1 MKKIKWIRRA
11 TAAALIFN
19 SMALTVM
26 PPLQVLAA
34 APSVH
39 VDETLYLNLD
49 HYGAISDAN
58 VVKGIEFNKQETYI
72 DYGTYTE
79 VVCLGNDEDPKSE
92 NGEVVL
98 KAPENGGRLFFQ
110 GTLDNSAVQSPW
122 SFDLGYKL
130 NGRAVEAKDLAGASG
145 LVEIDIDATANKQVS
160 EYMRN
165 NFMLLIAVPVDL
177 SKCYSVDAPDSQ
189 TSSIGDMTVVI
200 YECLPGKDGHF
211 EVRIGTDS
219 FETVGVMMIMSP
231 GTVSDLKDLK
241 DLKELKD
248 KFRTNTNAMMD
259 DMEALMDN
267 VTDVSDQLSLTNQM
281 LAELRAG
288 KATVDASREEIF
300 DKNDTAIQDLW
311 DLSENLAPLS
321 GSLNTAK
328 TMVYEVNKTLNDTDQ
343 DLLDTMSKMK
353 TLSSR
358 LKEFGSS
365 LNGVNRWTTLDLMEE
380 IRQAGLEDA
389 MKEIQKNA
397 ADSAAA
403 AKKLGA
409 LIMDSINGYA
419 TPANADRIEMDEE
432 LREAIEEITQSLE
445 ELADDPTGNAEE
457 IAKELAALKKALNE
471 MGGNIG
477 NVPGVFKNAVTAQI
491 DAVLA
496 SISRLSSDA
505 GALTFQTARVVNSVN
520 ELAGDLDTLIGIMNR
535 YYEDMQGA
543 LTNLDH
549 VLVQIEKTSDDLAG
563 TMQTIN
569 NTLRAA
575 SQNFSAAG
583 DNALR
588 TGQLAVDNT
597 RKIVKNTE
605 NLKNSGADLR
615 KSINDELDEKEAEH
629 NFLNMDP
636 YAEKVSLT
644 SEKNPEP
651 KSVQIICR
659 SDEITIKDSAKSL
672 DSEVDAEGITL
683 WQRIIN
689 VFHRVA
695 ELIAGLFGKE

>member
-58 VVKGIEFNKQETYI
+58 VVKGIEFNKQETCT

-281 LAELRAG
+281 LEELRAG

-311 DLSENLAPLS
+311 NLSENLAPLS

-358 LKEFGSS
+358 LKEFGSD

-380 IRQAGLEDA
+380 IKRAGLEDA

-672 DSEVDAEGITL
+672 DSEVDAEGLTL

-689 VFHRVA
+689 VFHRVT
-695 ELIAGLFGKE
+695 ELVAGLFGKE

>member
-58 VVKGIEFNKQETYI
+58 VVKGIEFNKQETYT

-672 DSEVDAEGITL
+672 DSEVDAEGLTL

-695 ELIAGLFGKE
+695 ELVAGLFGKE

>member
-58 VVKGIEFNKQETYI
+58 VVKGIEFNKQETYT

-79 VVCLGNDEDPKSE
+79 VVCLGNDEDLKSE

-281 LAELRAG
+281 LEELRAG

-358 LKEFGSS
+358 LKEFGSD

-380 IRQAGLEDA
+380 IKRAGLEDA

-432 LREAIEEITQSLE
+432 LREAIEEIAQSLE

-672 DSEVDAEGITL
+672 DSEVDAEGLTL

-695 ELIAGLFGKE
+695 ELVAGLFGKE

>member
-58 VVKGIEFNKQETYI
+58 VVKGIEFNKQETYT

-358 LKEFGSS
+358 LKKFGSS

-432 LREAIEEITQSLE
+432 LREAIEEIAQSLE

>member
-19 SMALTVM
+19 SMALMVM

-58 VVKGIEFNKQETYI
+58 VVKGIEFNKQETYT

-79 VVCLGNDEDPKSE
+79 VVCLGNDEDPKFE

-281 LAELRAG
+281 LEELRAG

-380 IRQAGLEDA
+380 IKQAGLEDA

-419 TPANADRIEMDEE
+419 TPADADRIEMDEE

-583 DNALR
+583 DDALR

-644 SEKNPEP
+644 SEKNQEP

-695 ELIAGLFGKE
+695 ELVAGLFGKE

>member
-39 VDETLYLNLD
+39 VDETLYLNLN

-58 VVKGIEFNKQETYI
+58 VVKGIEFNKQETYT

-79 VVCLGNDEDPKSE
+79 VVCLGNDEDPKFE

-281 LAELRAG
+281 LEELRAG

-380 IRQAGLEDA
+380 IKQAGLEDA

-397 ADSAAA
+397 ADSTEA

-419 TPANADRIEMDEE
+419 TPADADRIEMDEE
-432 LREAIEEITQSLE
+432 LREVIEEITQSLE

-505 GALTFQTARVVNSVN
+505 GAVTFQTARVVNSVN

-583 DNALR
+583 DDALR

-644 SEKNPEP
+644 SEKNQEP

-683 WQRIIN
+683 WQRIIH

-695 ELIAGLFGKE
+695 ELVAGLFGKE

>member
-58 VVKGIEFNKQETYI
+58 VVKGIEFNKQETYT

-358 LKEFGSS
+358 LKKFGSS

-432 LREAIEEITQSLE
+432 LREAIEEIAQSLE

-695 ELIAGLFGKE
+695 ELVAGLFGKE

>member
-58 VVKGIEFNKQETYI
+58 VVKGIEFNKQETYT

-79 VVCLGNDEDPKSE
+79 VVCLGNDDDPKSE

-281 LAELRAG
+281 LEELRAG

-358 LKEFGSS
+358 LKEFGSD
-365 LNGVNRWTTLDLMEE
+365 LNGVNRWTTFDLMEE
-380 IRQAGLEDA
+380 IKRAGLEDA

-672 DSEVDAEGITL
+672 DSEVDAEGLTL

-689 VFHRVA
+689 VFHRVT
-695 ELIAGLFGKE
+695 ELVAGLFGKE

>member
-58 VVKGIEFNKQETYI
+58 VVKGIEFNKQETYT

-231 GTVSDLKDLK
+231 GTVSDLKYLK

-358 LKEFGSS
+358 LKEFGSD

-380 IRQAGLEDA
+380 IKRAGLEDA

-672 DSEVDAEGITL
+672 DSEVDAEGLTL

-695 ELIAGLFGKE
+695 ELVAGLFGKE

>member
-58 VVKGIEFNKQETYI
+58 VVKGIEFNKQETYT

-445 ELADDPTGNAEE
+445 KLADDPTGNAEE

>member
-58 VVKGIEFNKQETYI
+58 VVKGIEFNKQETYT

-281 LAELRAG
+281 LEELRAG

-358 LKEFGSS
+358 LKEFGSD
-365 LNGVNRWTTLDLMEE
+365 LNGVNRWTTFDLMEE
-380 IRQAGLEDA
+380 IKRAGLEDA

-672 DSEVDAEGITL
+672 DSEVDAEGLTL

>member
-19 SMALTVM
+19 SMALMVM
-26 PPLQVLAA
+26 PSLQVLAA

-58 VVKGIEFNKQETYI
+58 VVKGIEFNKQETYT

-79 VVCLGNDEDPKSE
+79 VVCLGNDEDPKFE

-281 LAELRAG
+281 LEELRAG

-380 IRQAGLEDA
+380 IKQAGLEDA

-397 ADSAAA
+397 ADSTEA

-419 TPANADRIEMDEE
+419 TPADADRIEMDEE
-432 LREAIEEITQSLE
+432 LREVIEEITQSLE

-505 GALTFQTARVVNSVN
+505 GAVTFQTARVVNSVN

-575 SQNFSAAG
+575 IQNFSAAG
-583 DNALR
+583 DDALR

-672 DSEVDAEGITL
+672 DSEVDAEGLTL

-695 ELIAGLFGKE
+695 ELVAGLFGKE

>member
-58 VVKGIEFNKQETYI
+58 VVKGIEFNKQETYT

-281 LAELRAG
+281 LEELRAG

-358 LKEFGSS
+358 LKEFGSD
-365 LNGVNRWTTLDLMEE
+365 LNGVNRWTTFDLMEE
-380 IRQAGLEDA
+380 IKRAGLEDA

-629 NFLNMDP
+629 TFLNMDP

-672 DSEVDAEGITL
+672 DSEVDAEGLTL

-695 ELIAGLFGKE
+695 ELVAGLFGKE

>member
-58 VVKGIEFNKQETYI
+58 VVKGIEFNKQETYT

-281 LAELRAG
+281 LEELRAG

-358 LKEFGSS
+358 LKEFGSD

-380 IRQAGLEDA
+380 IKRAGLEDA

-672 DSEVDAEGITL
+672 DSEVDAEGLTL

-695 ELIAGLFGKE
+695 ELVAGLFGKE

>member
-1 MKKIKWIRRA
+1 MKKSKWIRRA

-58 VVKGIEFNKQETYI
+58 VVKGIEFNKQETYT

-380 IRQAGLEDA
+380 IKQAGLEDA

-644 SEKNPEP
+644 SEKNSEP

-672 DSEVDAEGITL
+672 DSEVDAEGLTL

-695 ELIAGLFGKE
+695 ELVAGLFGKE

>member
-58 VVKGIEFNKQETYI
+58 VVKGIEFNKQETYT

-130 NGRAVEAKDLAGASG
+130 NGRAAEAKDLAGASG

-281 LAELRAG
+281 LEELRAG

-358 LKEFGSS
+358 LKEFGSD
-365 LNGVNRWTTLDLMEE
+365 LNGVNRWTTFDLMEE
-380 IRQAGLEDA
+380 IKRAGLEDA

-432 LREAIEEITQSLE
+432 LREAIEEIAQSLE

-496 SISRLSSDA
+496 SLSRLSSDA

-695 ELIAGLFGKE
+695 ELVAGLFGKE

>member
-1 MKKIKWIRRA
+1 MKKIKWIRRT

-58 VVKGIEFNKQETYI
+58 VVKGIEFNKQETYT

-281 LAELRAG
+281 LEELRAG

-358 LKEFGSS
+358 LKEFGSD
-365 LNGVNRWTTLDLMEE
+365 LNGVNRWTTFDLMEE
-380 IRQAGLEDA
+380 IKRAGLEDA

-672 DSEVDAEGITL
+672 DSEVDAEGLTL

-695 ELIAGLFGKE
+695 ELVAGLFGKE

>member
-58 VVKGIEFNKQETYI
+58 VVKGIEFNKQETYT

-358 LKEFGSS
+358 LKEFGSD
-365 LNGVNRWTTLDLMEE
+365 LNGVD
-380 IRQAGLEDA
+380 
-389 MKEIQKNA
+389 
-397 ADSAAA
+397 
-403 AKKLGA
+403 
-409 LIMDSINGYA
+409 
-419 TPANADRIEMDEE
+419 
-432 LREAIEEITQSLE
+432 
-445 ELADDPTGNAEE
+445 
-457 IAKELAALKKALNE
+457 
-471 MGGNIG
+471 
-477 NVPGVFKNAVTAQI
+477 NV
-491 DAVLA
+491 
-496 SISRLSSDA
+496 
-505 GALTFQTARVVNSVN
+505 
-520 ELAGDLDTLIGIMNR
+520 
-535 YYEDMQGA
+535 
-543 LTNLDH
+543 
-549 VLVQIEKTSDDLAG
+549 
-563 TMQTIN
+563 
-569 NTLRAA
+569 
-575 SQNFSAAG
+575 
-583 DNALR
+583 
-588 TGQLAVDNT
+588 
-597 RKIVKNTE
+597 
-605 NLKNSGADLR
+605 
-615 KSINDELDEKEAEH
+615 
-629 NFLNMDP
+629 
-636 YAEKVSLT
+636 
-644 SEKNPEP
+644 
-651 KSVQIICR
+651 
-659 SDEITIKDSAKSL
+659 
-672 DSEVDAEGITL
+672 
-683 WQRIIN
+683 
-689 VFHRVA
+689 
-695 ELIAGLFGKE
+695 

>member
-58 VVKGIEFNKQETYI
+58 VVKGIEFNKQETYT

-358 LKEFGSS
+358 LKEFGSD

-380 IRQAGLEDA
+380 IKRAGLEDA

-588 TGQLAVDNT
+588 TGQLT
-597 RKIVKNTE
+597 IHE
-605 NLKNSGADLR
+605 
-615 KSINDELDEKEAEH
+615 
-629 NFLNMDP
+629 
-636 YAEKVSLT
+636 
-644 SEKNPEP
+644 
-651 KSVQIICR
+651 R
-659 SDEITIKDSAKSL
+659 S
-672 DSEVDAEGITL
+672 
-683 WQRIIN
+683 
-689 VFHRVA
+689 
-695 ELIAGLFGKE
+695 

>member
-58 VVKGIEFNKQETYI
+58 VVKGIEFNKQETYT

-177 SKCYSVDAPDSQ
+177 NKCYSVDAPDSQ

-281 LAELRAG
+281 LEELRAG

-358 LKEFGSS
+358 LKEFGSD
-365 LNGVNRWTTLDLMEE
+365 LNGVNRWTTFDLMEE
-380 IRQAGLEDA
+380 IKRAGLEDA

-672 DSEVDAEGITL
+672 DSEVDAEGLTL

-695 ELIAGLFGKE
+695 ELVAGLFGKE

>member
-58 VVKGIEFNKQETYI
+58 VVKGIEFNKQETYT

-281 LAELRAG
+281 LEELRAG

-358 LKEFGSS
+358 LKEFGSD
-365 LNGVNRWTTLDLMEE
+365 LNGVNRWTTFDLMEE
-380 IRQAGLEDA
+380 IKRAGLEDA

-672 DSEVDAEGITL
+672 DSEVDAEGLTL

-695 ELIAGLFGKE
+695 ELVAGLFGKE

>member
-58 VVKGIEFNKQETYI
+58 VVKGIEFNKQETYT

-79 VVCLGNDEDPKSE
+79 VVCLGNDEDPKLE

-343 DLLDTMSKMK
+343 DLLDIMSKMK

-380 IRQAGLEDA
+380 IKQAGLEDA

-397 ADSAAA
+397 ADSTEA

-419 TPANADRIEMDEE
+419 TPADADRIEMDEE

-583 DNALR
+583 DDALR

-644 SEKNPEP
+644 SEKNQEP

-683 WQRIIN
+683 WQRIIH

-695 ELIAGLFGKE
+695 ELVAGLFGKE

>member
-58 VVKGIEFNKQETYI
+58 VVKGIEFNKQETYT

-432 LREAIEEITQSLE
+432 LREAIKEITQSLE
-445 ELADDPTGNAEE
+445 KLADDPTGNAEE

>member
-58 VVKGIEFNKQETYI
+58 VVKGIEFNKQETYT

-358 LKEFGSS
+358 LKEFGSD

-380 IRQAGLEDA
+380 IKRAGLEDA

-409 LIMDSINGYA
+409 LIRDSINGYA

-549 VLVQIEKTSDDLAG
+549 VLVQIQKTSDDLAG

>member
-58 VVKGIEFNKQETYI
+58 VVKGIEFNKQETYT

-281 LAELRAG
+281 LEELRAG

-358 LKEFGSS
+358 LKEFGSD
-365 LNGVNRWTTLDLMEE
+365 LNGVNRWTTFDLMEE
-380 IRQAGLEDA
+380 IKRAGLEDA

-644 SEKNPEP
+644 SEKNPKP

-672 DSEVDAEGITL
+672 DSEVDAEGLTL

-695 ELIAGLFGKE
+695 ELVAGLFGKE

>member
-1 MKKIKWIRRA
+1 MKKSKWIRRA

-58 VVKGIEFNKQETYI
+58 VVKGIEFNKQETYT

-281 LAELRAG
+281 LEELRAG

-358 LKEFGSS
+358 LKEFGSD
-365 LNGVNRWTTLDLMEE
+365 LNGVNRWTTFDLMEE
-380 IRQAGLEDA
+380 IKRAGLEDA

-432 LREAIEEITQSLE
+432 LREAIEEIAQSLE

-535 YYEDMQGA
+535 YYEDMQGS

-672 DSEVDAEGITL
+672 DSEVDAEGLTL

-695 ELIAGLFGKE
+695 ELVAGLFGKE

>member
-58 VVKGIEFNKQETYI
+58 VVKGIEFNKQETYT

-130 NGRAVEAKDLAGASG
+130 KGRAVEAKDLAGASG

-281 LAELRAG
+281 LEELRAG

-358 LKEFGSS
+358 LKEFGSD
-365 LNGVNRWTTLDLMEE
+365 LNGVNRWTTFDLMEE
-380 IRQAGLEDA
+380 IKRAGLEDA

-672 DSEVDAEGITL
+672 DSEVDAEGLTL

-695 ELIAGLFGKE
+695 ELVAGLFGKE

>member
-1 MKKIKWIRRA
+1 MKNSKWIRKA

-19 SMALTVM
+19 STVM
-26 PPLQVLAA
+26 TVMSPLQVLAA
-34 APSVH
+34 APTVD

-49 HYGAISDAN
+49 HYGAVSDAN
-58 VVKGIEFNKQETYI
+58 VVKGLDFNTEETYT
-72 DYGTYTE
+72 DYGSYTDAVCMGTNEE
-79 VVCLGNDEDPKSE
+79 VGKDDGKVI
-92 NGEVVL
+92 L
-98 KAPENGGRLFFQ
+98 KAPENGGKLFFQ
-110 GTLDNSAVQSPW
+110 GTLEKSSVQAPW
-122 SFDLGYKL
+122 TFDIGYKL
-130 NGRAVEAKDLAGASG
+130 NGKAAKAEELAGASG
-145 LVEIDIDATANKQVS
+145 LVEIDIDAEANPDVS
-160 EYMRN
+160 DYMKN

-189 TSSIGDMTVVI
+189 TSSIGDMTAVI

-231 GTVSDLKDLK
+231 GTVSDLQDLK
-241 DLKELKD
+241 DIKELKD

-281 LAELRAG
+281 LEELRAG

-358 LKEFGSS
+358 LKEFGSD

-380 IRQAGLEDA
+380 IKQAGLEES

-397 ADSAAA
+397 ADSAEA

-457 IAKELAALKKALNE
+457 IAKELAALKKALSE

-689 VFHRVA
+689 VFHRVT
-695 ELIAGLFGKE
+695 ELVAGLFGKE

>member
-58 VVKGIEFNKQETYI
+58 VVKGIEFNKQETYT

-281 LAELRAG
+281 LEELRAG

-358 LKEFGSS
+358 LKEFGSD
-365 LNGVNRWTTLDLMEE
+365 LNGVDRWTTFDLMEE
-380 IRQAGLEDA
+380 IKRAGLEDA

-672 DSEVDAEGITL
+672 DSEVDAEGLTL

-695 ELIAGLFGKE
+695 ELVAGLFGKE

>member
-58 VVKGIEFNKQETYI
+58 VVKGIEFNKQETYT

-79 VVCLGNDEDPKSE
+79 VVCLGNDEDPKFE

-281 LAELRAG
+281 LEELRAG

-328 TMVYEVNKTLNDTDQ
+328 TMVYEANKTLNDTDQ

-380 IRQAGLEDA
+380 IKQAGLEDA

-419 TPANADRIEMDEE
+419 TPADADRIEMDEE

-583 DNALR
+583 DDALR

-644 SEKNPEP
+644 SEKNQEP

-695 ELIAGLFGKE
+695 ELVAGLFGKE

>member
-58 VVKGIEFNKQETYI
+58 VVKGIEFNKQETYT

-281 LAELRAG
+281 LEELRAG

-358 LKEFGSS
+358 LKEFGSD

-380 IRQAGLEDA
+380 IKRAGLEDA

-419 TPANADRIEMDEE
+419 TPADADRIEMDEE
-432 LREAIEEITQSLE
+432 LREVIEEITQSLE
-445 ELADDPTGNAEE
+445 ELADDPTGNAGE

-644 SEKNPEP
+644 SEKNQEP

-695 ELIAGLFGKE
+695 ELVAGLFGKE

>member
-58 VVKGIEFNKQETYI
+58 VVKGIEFNKQETYP

-281 LAELRAG
+281 LEELRAG

-358 LKEFGSS
+358 LKEFGSD
-365 LNGVNRWTTLDLMEE
+365 LNGVNRWTTFDLMEE
-380 IRQAGLEDA
+380 IKRAGLEDA

-672 DSEVDAEGITL
+672 DSEVDAEGLTL

-695 ELIAGLFGKE
+695 ELVAGLFGKE

>member
-58 VVKGIEFNKQETYI
+58 VVKGIEFNKQETYT

-358 LKEFGSS
+358 LKEFGSD

-380 IRQAGLEDA
+380 IKRAGLEDA

-471 MGGNIG
+471 IGGNIG

-505 GALTFQTARVVNSVN
+505 GVLTFQTARVVNSVN

-672 DSEVDAEGITL
+672 DSEVDAEGLTL

-695 ELIAGLFGKE
+695 ELVAGLFGKE

>member
-1 MKKIKWIRRA
+1 MKKSKWIRRA

-58 VVKGIEFNKQETYI
+58 VVKGIEFNKQETYT

-389 MKEIQKNA
+389 LKEIQKNA

-672 DSEVDAEGITL
+672 DSEVDAEGLTL

-695 ELIAGLFGKE
+695 ELVAGLFGKE

>member
-1 MKKIKWIRRA
+1 MKKIKWIKRA

-58 VVKGIEFNKQETYI
+58 VVKGIEFNKQETYT

-358 LKEFGSS
+358 LKEFGSD

-380 IRQAGLEDA
+380 IKRAGLEDA

-409 LIMDSINGYA
+409 LIRDSINGYA
-419 TPANADRIEMDEE
+419 TWSNADYVEMDEE
-432 LREAIEEITQSLE
+432 LRAVIEEITQTLE

-549 VLVQIEKTSDDLAG
+549 VVVQIEKTSDDLAG

-672 DSEVDAEGITL
+672 DSEVDAEGLTL

-689 VFHRVA
+689 VFHRVT
-695 ELIAGLFGKE
+695 ELVAGLFGKE

>member
-58 VVKGIEFNKQETYI
+58 VVKGIEFNKQETYT

-380 IRQAGLEDA
+380 IKQAGLEDA

-644 SEKNPEP
+644 SEKNSEP

-672 DSEVDAEGITL
+672 DSEVDAEGLTL

-695 ELIAGLFGKE
+695 ELVAGLFGKE

>member
-19 SMALTVM
+19 SMALMVM

-58 VVKGIEFNKQETYI
+58 VVKGIEFNKQETYT

-79 VVCLGNDEDPKSE
+79 VVW
-92 NGEVVL
+92 
-98 KAPENGGRLFFQ
+98 
-110 GTLDNSAVQSPW
+110 LDNSAVQSPW

-281 LAELRAG
+281 LEELRAG

-358 LKEFGSS
+358 LKEFASS

-380 IRQAGLEDA
+380 IKQAGLEDA

-397 ADSAAA
+397 ADSTEA

-419 TPANADRIEMDEE
+419 TPADADRIEMDEE

-583 DNALR
+583 DDALR

-644 SEKNPEP
+644 SEKNQEP

-683 WQRIIN
+683 WQRIIH

-695 ELIAGLFGKE
+695 ELVAGLFGKE

>member
-1 MKKIKWIRRA
+1 M
-11 TAAALIFN
+11 AAALIFN

-58 VVKGIEFNKQETYI
+58 VVKGIEFNKQETYT

-177 SKCYSVDAPDSQ
+177 SKCYSMDAPDSQ

-281 LAELRAG
+281 LEELRAG

-358 LKEFGSS
+358 LKEFGSD
-365 LNGVNRWTTLDLMEE
+365 LNGVNRWTTFDLMEE
-380 IRQAGLEDA
+380 IKRAGLEDA

-644 SEKNPEP
+644 SEKNPEA

-695 ELIAGLFGKE
+695 ELVAGLFGKE